1 MSINF
6 MRRYMVERFE
16 EKMMERFGERFLRS
30 YPMAEYTSFKIGG
43 PADFIVFPYTKE
55 EIGFVLEEAKLANIP
70 YLILGCGTNVLVK
83 DGGIEGVVIST
94 KQALNS
100 IEVYSDSERIYVS
113 AECGVRLSTI
123 VSAVSDA
130 GGKGVEC
137 LCGIPG
143 NMGGAIKTNAGTKE
157 GSISQFVKEII
168 VYDEKGR
175 EKVIPSGE
183 LNFSY
188 RKLSIPKKWAI
199 LSAKLEFEKTSP
211 ELTKE
216 RVKKIL
222 EERMKTQ
229 PYDMPSAGCI
239 FKNPR
244 GTSAGKIIDE
254 LGLKGMRIRGARISP
269 LHANFIVNE
278 GGAKAKDVLALID
291 AIQKKVKEEM
301 GISLEM
307 EIEVIGREE

>member
-6 MRRYMVERFE
+6 MRRSTVEKFE
-16 EKMMERFGERFLRS
+16 EKMTEKFGERFQKS
-30 YPMAEYTSFKIGG
+30 YPMSEYTSFKIGG
-43 PADFIVFPYTKE
+43 PADFIVFPNTKE
-55 EIGFVLEEAKLANIP
+55 EIGFVLEEVKSASIP
-70 YLILGCGTNVLVK
+70 YIILGCGTNVLVK

-94 KQALNS
+94 KHAMNR
-100 IEVYSDSERIYVS
+100 IEVQSESEKIYVS

-137 LCGIPG
+137 LAGIPG
-143 NMGGAIKTNAGTKE
+143 NLGGAIKTNAGTKE
-157 GSISQFVKEII
+157 GSISLFIKEIT

-175 EKVIPSGE
+175 EKVIPSAE

-188 RKLSIPKKWAI
+188 RKLSIPRKWTI

-216 RVKKIL
+216 LVKKIL
-222 EERMKTQ
+222 EGRMKTQ
-229 PYDMPSAGCI
+229 PYDMPSAGCV
-239 FKNPR
+239 FKNPK
-244 GTSAGKIIDE
+244 GASAGKIIDE

-269 LHANFIVNE
+269 VHANFIVNE

-291 AIQKKVKEEM
+291 AVQKKVKEEM